1 MSNLSA
7 TQTNLTSPDGNN
19 FEMGALDTFPKIL
32 RHNANNWPNDIS
44 MREKEFG
51 IWNEFNWQD
60 YHNRVK
66 WLSLALIKLGVK
78 PKDAIALLGDNRPEW
93 VWGEVAAHAMACYSI
108 GIFQD
113 SLHEEVVYLLNKS
126 NATVVIAE
134 DEEQCDKLL
143 ELGEEIPDV
152 KIIVYCDPRGM
163 RKYDDERLIS
173 IEDIY
178 QQGQDIDKL
187 SPDLYDAYVDA
198 TDAEETAIYC
208 TTSGTTSKPKIAFLG
223 GGNFVKH
230 CSSYLRADPRKAGD
244 NYVSVLPLP
253 WIMEQVYAVGQALIS
268 RQIVN
273 FVEGQETLMAD
284 LREIGP
290 NFVLLAPR
298 VWEGILADVKARMMD
313 STPLKQKLFD
323 FAFSIAEKAQA
334 QGKRSKFADLLLMN
348 ALKDRLG
355 FSFLDS
361 AATGGAAMG
370 PDTFRFFQT
379 IGVPLRQLYGQTEL
393 CGAYTVHDENDVDYD
408 SVGVAFDSAQV
419 KVINTD
425 KEGVGEVIAKTV
437 GMFTGY
443 LDNQK
448 AYDEDV
454 IDGWMHTGDAGYF
467 KPSGHLVIIDRI
479 KDLAK
484 TSNGIQYSPQYIEN
498 KLKFSSFIGEAVILG
513 KDKPYLSAII
523 CIRFSIVSKWAEQQ
537 GYGFTNY
544 TSLSAL
550 PEVYQKLTEEVE
562 KVNATLPDAQK
573 INKFILLY
581 KELDA
586 DDGELTRTRKVRR
599 TVIAD
604 KYGDIID
611 SIYDNKAMV
620 DIDTV
625 ITFQDGGSS
634 RIKTQL
640 KVATVIEGASEG
652 SNKSNSEI
660 ATSTIPDQIQRKAS

>member
-1 MSNLSA
+1 
-7 TQTNLTSPDGNN
+7 
-19 FEMGALDTFPKIL
+19 
-32 RHNANNWPNDIS
+32 
-44 MREKEFG
+44 
-51 IWNEFNWQD
+51 
-60 YHNRVK
+60 
-66 WLSLALIKLGVK
+66 
-78 PKDAIALLGDNRPEW
+78 
-93 VWGEVAAHAMACYSI
+93 
-108 GIFQD
+108 
-113 SLHEEVVYLLNKS
+113 
-126 NATVVIAE
+126 
-134 DEEQCDKLL
+134 
-143 ELGEEIPDV
+143 
-152 KIIVYCDPRGM
+152 
-163 RKYDDERLIS
+163 
-173 IEDIY
+173 
-178 QQGQDIDKL
+178 
-187 SPDLYDAYVDA
+187 
-198 TDAEETAIYC
+198 
-208 TTSGTTSKPKIAFLG
+208 
-223 GGNFVKH
+223 
-230 CSSYLRADPRKAGD
+230 
-244 NYVSVLPLP
+244 
-253 WIMEQVYAVGQALIS
+253 
-268 RQIVN
+268 
-273 FVEGQETLMAD
+273 
-284 LREIGP
+284 
-290 NFVLLAPR
+290 
-298 VWEGILADVKARMMD
+298 
-313 STPLKQKLFD
+313 
-323 FAFSIAEKAQA
+323 
-334 QGKRSKFADLLLMN
+334 MN

-355 FSFLDS
+355 FTNLKS

-393 CGAYTVHDENDVDYD
+393 CGAYTVHNENDVDYD
-408 SVGVAFDSAQV
+408 SVGVAFDTAEV
-419 KVINTD
+419 KVINAD
-425 KEGVGEVIAKTV
+425 KEGVGEVIARTV

-537 GYGFTNY
+537 GLGFTNY

-550 PEVYQKLTEEVE
+550 PEVYEKLSEEVE

-611 SIYDNKAMV
+611 SIYDNKERV

-634 RIKTQL
+634 RIQTTL
-640 KVATVIEGASEG
+640 KVATVIENDG
-652 SNKSNSEI
+652 SAVSS
-660 ATSTIPDQIQRKAS
+660 TSSQTQRKAS

>member
-1 MSNLSA
+1 MSNELVK
-7 TQTNLTSPDGNN
+7 D
-19 FEMGALDTFPKIL
+19 FEMGELDTFPKIL
-32 RHNANNWPNDIS
+32 RHNATHWPNDIA

-51 IWNEFNWQD
+51 IWNEFTFQD
-60 YHNRVK
+60 YQNRVK
-66 WLSLALIKLGVK
+66 WLSLALVK
-78 PKDAIALLGDNRPEW
+78 QGITAGDAIALLGDNRPEW
-93 VWGEVAAHAMACYSI
+93 VWGELAAHAMRCYSI

-143 ELGEEIPDV
+143 ELGDEIPDV

-163 RKYDDERLIS
+163 RKYNDKRLVS
-173 IEDIY
+173 IEELY
-178 QQGQDIDKL
+178 EQGRAIDES
-187 SPDLYDAYVDA
+187 SPELYNHYVDS
-198 TDAEETAIYC
+198 TSPEETAIYC
-208 TTSGTTSKPKIAFLG
+208 TTSGTTSKPKIAFLS

-230 CSSYLRADPRKAGD
+230 CSSYLRADPRQPGD

-253 WIMEQVYAVGQALIS
+253 WIMEQVYAVGQALIA

-273 FVEGQETLMAD
+273 FVEEQETLMAD

-290 NFVLLAPR
+290 SFVLLAPR

-313 STPLKQKLFD
+313 STPLKQKLFN
-323 FAFSIAEKAQA
+323 FAYDLAEKKQA
-334 QGKRSKFADLLLMN
+334 QGQRSWLADLLLMN

-355 FSFLDS
+355 FSFLKS

-393 CGAYTVHDENDVDYD
+393 CGAYTVHQADDVDYD
-408 SVGVAFDSAQV
+408 SVGVAFDTAQV

-484 TSNGIQYSPQYIEN
+484 TSFGVQYSPQYIEN

-513 KDKPYLSAII
+513 KDKPYLSAIV
-523 CIRFSIVSKWAEQQ
+523 CIRFSIVAKWAEQQ
-537 GYGFTNY
+537 GYSFTNY
-544 TSLSAL
+544 TNLSTL
-550 PEVYQKLTEEVE
+550 PEVYQKLTEEIQ
-562 KVNATLPDAQK
+562 KVNDTLPDAQK
-573 INKFILLY
+573 INKFTLLY

-604 KYGDIID
+604 KYGDIIEA
-611 SIYDNKAMV
+611 IYDGQEAV

-625 ITFQDGGSS
+625 ITFQDGSNS
-634 RIKTQL
+634 RIQTQL
-640 KVATVIEGASEG
+640 
-652 SNKSNSEI
+652 NI
-660 ATSTIPDQIQRKAS
+660 ATLIDSHAINKATSSDSEQRRAS